1 MSRLALN
8 GPLTAFHGLI
18 LQRYLL
24 LTTLL
29 AKFVLKHSG
38 GELDDVTERPKA
50 HTASVTGNV
59 FKVY

>member
-38 GELDDVTERPKA
+38 ELDDVTERPKA
-50 HTASVTGNV
+50 HTASVTANM